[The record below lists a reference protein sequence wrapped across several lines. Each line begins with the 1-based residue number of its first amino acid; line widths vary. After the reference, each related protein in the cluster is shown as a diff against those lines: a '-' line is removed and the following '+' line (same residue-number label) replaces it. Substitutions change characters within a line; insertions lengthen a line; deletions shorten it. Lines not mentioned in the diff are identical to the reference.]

1 MLLLPTHLD
10 DIYEENPGKDALL
23 AAYRQ
28 VIADIGIKDY
38 GGMLAFKAAQFVHS
52 EALSF
57 LFDLGIDPHII
68 DKNNGRTLLHY
79 AAVRNPYRLK
89 YISPE
94 PDTERTVKLLL
105 EKKVNVLALDN
116 LENKVCYLHAAEH
129 GNWRFV
135 RALAKEG
142 IRLNRTDKNGN
153 TGIHTAC
160 HYAGNANGDLSRVED
175 YYQTVKAFVDAGVD
189 IDESNADGRTARYLA
204 IGSGAKKIGAFL
216 AGVPVEE
223 AGEEVQL
230 RLAAG
235 GMDLFRAVLKADYE
249 AMAAL
254 IKLGALADDLSPE
267 DGSFP
272 GMTALGIACATLS
285 GDVAAFLLDH
295 GANPNYRDAGGR
307 TAIWYC
313 VSRSADKNN
322 QSDPEIECPHIVRV
336 MLSHGFDLNGFVD
349 DNSDTM
355 LNRACKAEHEG
366 YATKTIM
373 IRSFLD
379 AGADVNI
386 SNRFG
391 ETPLMHASKKD
402 FSNLGDIQLLL
413 LEKGADTAMKD
424 RDGNTALHYAAG
436 NGSMAGAK
444 TLAENLLDYGT
455 DAKAVNNRGKTAL
468 DIALEN
474 NNEALA
480 KLLLKAM

>member
-38 GGMLAFKAAQFVHS
+38 GDMLAFKAAQYVHP
-52 EALSF
+52 EALVF

-68 DKNNGRTLLHY
+68 DRNNGRTLLHY
-79 AAVRNPYRLK
+79 AAVRNPNRLK
-89 YISPE
+89 YSTPE

-105 EKKVNVLALDN
+105 EKKVNVLALDSW
-116 LENKVCYLHAAEH
+116 ENKVCYLHAAEH

-135 RALAKEG
+135 RALAAAG
-142 IRLNRTDKNGN
+142 VRLNRTDKNGN
-153 TGIHTAC
+153 TGIHIAC
-160 HYAGNANGDLSRVED
+160 NYVGNAAGDLVRLED

-189 IDESNADGRTARYLA
+189 IDESNAENHTALYLA

-216 AGVPVEE
+216 AGVPVEDS
-223 AGEEVQL
+223 GEEL
-230 RLAAG
+230 RIAAG
-235 GMDLFRAVLKADYE
+235 GMDLFRAVQRDDYE
-249 AMAAL
+249 AIDAL
-254 IKLGALADDLSPE
+254 FTLGASVDALAPE
-267 DGSFP
+267 DSSFP
-272 GMTALGIACATLS
+272 GMTALGIACATLG
-285 GDVAAFLLDH
+285 GDTVELLLGY
-295 GANPNYRDAGGR
+295 GADPHQRDAFGR
-307 TAIWYC
+307 AAIFYC
-313 VSRSADKNN
+313 VSRSADKSGRGN
-322 QSDPEIECPHIVRV
+322 PEIECRGIVQTL
-336 MLSHGFDLNGFVD
+336 LSHGFDLNSFVN

-355 LNRACKAEHEG
+355 LNWACEAEHRG

-373 IRSFLD
+373 IRSLLD

-391 ETPLMHASKKD
+391 ETPLMHASGKD
-402 FSNLGDIQLLL
+402 FSNMGDIQLLL
-413 LEKGADTAMKD
+413 LEKGADTTAKD

-436 NGSMAGAK
+436 NSSMAGAK
-444 TLAENLLDYGT
+444 TLAENLLDYGAA
-455 DAKAVNNRGKTAL
+455 AKTANNRGKTAL
-468 DIALEN
+468 DIAMEK